1 MKNNF
6 LIAILLLVSGCSSAP
21 EKVYQVSN
29 YEQASSDLTRLADR
43 KRQLQQYNEALE
55 LYLKAEEFALKRNN
69 QRKIGISKLKRALI
83 YIILDESQ
91 QAEMLIVEVEQ
102 ANQIEKLNLEQ
113 AITFIRAKLLLK
125 QGDKAQALALIAQ
138 LEAFYQ
144 SDEERRAYY
153 RMMRW
158 SHDYSQLD
166 PDDVQQ
172 TVNGL
177 TDLFDAKSLNNVEIL
192 SFAYF
197 EHARWAANNADREQG
212 QRIIEQS
219 IDHFSQLEL
228 TPKIA
233 QSLKFAAEFYD
244 RFGLTDRSAYYH
256 AAYQKL
262 VPEN

>member
-1 MKNNF
+1 MKTSF
-6 LIAILLLVSGCSSAP
+6 LIAILILVSGCSSAP

-29 YEQASSDLTRLADR
+29 YEQASSDLIRLADR
-43 KRQLQQYNEALE
+43 KRQLQQYDEALA

-83 YIILDESQ
+83 YIIQDEVQ
-91 QAEMLIVEVEQ
+91 QAEILIVEVEQ

-125 QGDKAQALALIAQ
+125 QGDKAQALALIEQ
-138 LEAFYQ
+138 LETFYQ

-153 RMMRW
+153 RLTRW

-166 PDDVQQ
+166 PADVQQ
-172 TVNGL
+172 MVDGL
-177 TDLFDAKSLNNVEIL
+177 TGLFEAKTLNNIEIL
-192 SFAYF
+192 SFAYS
-197 EHARWAANNADREQG
+197 EHARWAVDNAVLDQG

-256 AAYQKL
+256 AAYRKL